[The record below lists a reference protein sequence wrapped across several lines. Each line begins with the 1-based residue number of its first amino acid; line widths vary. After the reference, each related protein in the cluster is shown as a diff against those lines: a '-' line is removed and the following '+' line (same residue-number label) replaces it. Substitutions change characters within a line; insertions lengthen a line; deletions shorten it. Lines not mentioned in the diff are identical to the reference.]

1 MIKKIKKYTSA
12 LIQNRLFFEATSGER
27 GLPRLDGLQI
37 CTRLVKLVRT
47 VMEAARLSSADAELD
62 RENRAL
68 GAATPEEVIE
78 WASACHGHGLV
89 ASTSFGATSAVMLHL
104 ISTVAPGTPIVCVDT
119 GYLFPETYRF
129 ADGLINRLGLD
140 VRFYSARMSAARQE
154 ALYGKLWEQGEE
166 GVRRYLEI
174 NKVEPMQRALK
185 ELNATAW
192 ISGVRAEQ
200 TQHRAGLR
208 RIERQDGRVKIHP
221 ILSWTSDD
229 MDAYIRLH
237 DLPYH
242 PMFEQGYRSIGDH
255 HSTIPTTAD
264 MDPRDGRILGK
275 TRECGLHLPL
285 TAEQNQ
291 SLKSSGL

>member
-1 MIKKIKKYTSA
+1 
-12 LIQNRLFFEATSGER
+12 
-27 GLPRLDGLQI
+27 
-37 CTRLVKLVRT
+37 
-47 VMEAARLSSADAELD
+47 MEAVRVASVDSDLD

-68 GAATPEEVIE
+68 GGSTPEELIE
-78 WASACHGHGLV
+78 WASEQYGDALI

-104 ISTVAPGTPIVCVDT
+104 IHRIAPHTPIVCVDT

-129 ADGLINRLGLD
+129 ADELVKRLGLR
-140 VRFYSARMSAARQE
+140 VVFYSAAVSAARQE

-166 GVRRYLEI
+166 GVERYLQI
-174 NKVEPMQRALK
+174 NKVEPMQRALD
-185 ELNATAW
+185 ELGAQAW
-192 ISGVRAEQ
+192 MAGLRAEQ
-200 TQHRAGLR
+200 TEHRSGLR
-208 RIERQDGRVKIHP
+208 RIDRQDGRIKLHP
-221 ILSWTSDD
+221 ILHWTLDQVD
-229 MDAYIRLH
+229 VYMKEN

-285 TAEQNQ
+285 TKEQDQ